1 MRKGFA
7 SQRVLGDKPEDVFGL
22 FVDGFAL
29 LGNVSALFSCMRTV
43 STLYDDKLE
52 GKPSFRE
59 ASASCAR
66 FTAECQASSSAVFGR
81 FEEGSR

>member
-7 SQRVLGDKPEDVFGL
+7 SQEVLSDKPEELFGL

-29 LGNVSALFSCMRTV
+29 VVNVFTLFSCMRTV
-43 STLYDDKLE
+43 STLYDDRLE

-59 ASASCAR
+59 ASASWAR
-66 FTAECQASSSAVFGR
+66 FTAECQASSNAVFGR
-81 FEEGSR
+81 FEEDSC